1 MLVKLWSSAL
11 QGIEAKPIRIEVAI
25 HEGIGYHMVG
35 LPDNAIR
42 ESWHRIES
50 SLKILGFKMP
60 RQKIVINL
68 APANLRKEGSA
79 FDLCIALGILGASGQ
94 IPIETFKDHLILG
107 ELSLDGQV
115 KQVRGIL
122 AMSKVALDLKLKGMI
137 LPEKNRLQGQWVR
150 KVPISFVT

>member
-50 SLKILGFKMP
+50 SLKILG
-60 RQKIVINL
+60 
-68 APANLRKEGSA
+68 
-79 FDLCIALGILGASGQ
+79 
-94 IPIETFKDHLILG
+94 
-107 ELSLDGQV
+107 
-115 KQVRGIL
+115 
-122 AMSKVALDLKLKGMI
+122 
-137 LPEKNRLQGQWVR
+137 NRHC
-150 KVPISFVT
+150 